1 MSQIYATIALGRIG
15 NNTQALGALVAFL
28 VTNDLLNQQLV
39 QDYPS
44 AVGRIKMQDLAGAA
58 FLTTVLGG
66 ELRSEHLSEAGRTF
80 CEAYFGSETE
90 QQIHALAAENEEEDW
105 RFYDAVS
112 PVLTTL
118 FRGKASPPSSFKKRV
133 AKILKFPSR
142 SS

>member
-1 MSQIYATIALGRIG
+1 MSQIYATVALGRIG
-15 NNTQALGALVAFL
+15 NNTQVLGVLIAFL
-28 VTNDLLNQQLV
+28 VTHDWLNLGLV
-39 QDYPS
+39 QANPS

-66 ELRSEHLSEAGRTF
+66 ELRSEHLSEAGQTF
-80 CEAYFGSETE
+80 CEAYFGSEAE
-90 QQIHALAAENEEEDW
+90 QQIHAQAAEDEEADW

>member
-90 QQIHALAAENEEEDW
+90 QQIHAQAAEDEEEDW

-133 AKILKFPSR
+133 AKILKFTSR

>member
-1 MSQIYATIALGRIG
+1 
-15 NNTQALGALVAFL
+15 
-28 VTNDLLNQQLV
+28 LLNQQLV

-66 ELRSEHLSEAGRTF
+66 ELRSEHLSEAGQTF

-90 QQIHALAAENEEEDW
+90 QQIHAQAAEDEEEDW

>member
-1 MSQIYATIALGRIG
+1 MSRIYATIALGRIG
-15 NNTQALGALVAFL
+15 NNTQALGALIAFL
-28 VTNDLLNQQLV
+28 VTNDLLNQRLV

-44 AVGRIKMQDLAGAA
+44 AVGRIKMQDLSGAA

-66 ELRSEHLSEAGRTF
+66 ELRSEHLSEAGQTF
-80 CEAYFGSETE
+80 CEAYFGSEAE
-90 QQIHALAAENEEEDW
+90 QQIHAQAAEDGEEDW

-118 FRGKASPPSSFKKRV
+118 FRSKASPPSSFKKRV

>member
-58 FLTTVLGG
+58 FLTTVFGG
-66 ELRSEHLSEAGRTF
+66 ELRSEHLSEAGQTF

-90 QQIHALAAENEEEDW
+90 QQIHAQAAEDEEADW

>member
-15 NNTQALGALVAFL
+15 NNTQALGALIAFL
-28 VTNDLLNQQLV
+28 VTNDLLNQRLV

-66 ELRSEHLSEAGRTF
+66 ELRSEHLSEAGQTF
-80 CEAYFGSETE
+80 CEAYFGSEAE
-90 QQIHALAAENEEEDW
+90 QQIHAQAAEDEEADW

-118 FRGKASPPSSFKKRV
+118 FRGKASPPSGFKKRV

>member
-15 NNTQALGALVAFL
+15 NNTQALGALIAFL
-28 VTNDLLNQQLV
+28 VTNDLLNQRLV

-66 ELRSEHLSEAGRTF
+66 ELRSEHLSEAGQTF

-90 QQIHALAAENEEEDW
+90 QQIHAQAAEDEEADW

-112 PVLTTL
+112 PVL
-118 FRGKASPPSSFKKRV
+118 
-133 AKILKFPSR
+133 
-142 SS
+142 

>member
-1 MSQIYATIALGRIG
+1 MSRIYATIALGRIG
-15 NNTQALGALVAFL
+15 NNTQALGALIAFL
-28 VTNDLLNQQLV
+28 VTNDLLNQRLM

-66 ELRSEHLSEAGRTF
+66 ELRSEHLSEAGQTF
-80 CEAYFGSETE
+80 CEAYFGSEAE
-90 QQIHALAAENEEEDW
+90 QQIHAQAAEDEEEGW

>member
-1 MSQIYATIALGRIG
+1 MSRIYATIALGRIG
-15 NNTQALGALVAFL
+15 NNTQALGALIAFL

-66 ELRSEHLSEAGRTF
+66 ELRSEHLSEAGQTF

-90 QQIHALAAENEEEDW
+90 QQIHAQAAEDEEEDW

-112 PVLTTL
+112 PVLTAL
-118 FRGKASPPSSFKKRV
+118 FKGKASPPSSFEKMA

-142 SS
+142 SN

>member
-15 NNTQALGALVAFL
+15 NNTQSLGALIAFL
-28 VTNDLLNQQLV
+28 VTNDLLNQRLV

-66 ELRSEHLSEAGRTF
+66 ELRSEHLSEAGQTF
-80 CEAYFGSETE
+80 CEAYFGSEAE
-90 QQIHALAAENEEEDW
+90 QQIHAQAAEDEEADW

>member
-15 NNTQALGALVAFL
+15 NNTQALGALVAYL

-66 ELRSEHLSEAGRTF
+66 ELRSEHLSESGQTF
-80 CEAYFGSETE
+80 CEAYFGSEAE
-90 QQIHALAAENEEEDW
+90 QQIHAQAAEDEEEDW

>member
-15 NNTQALGALVAFL
+15 NNTQTLGAFIAFL
-28 VTNDLLNQQLV
+28 VTNDLLNQRLV
-39 QDYPS
+39 QDHPS

-58 FLTTVLGG
+58 FLTTVLEG
-66 ELRSEHLSEAGRTF
+66 ELRSEHLSEAGQVF

-90 QQIHALAAENEEEDW
+90 QQIHAQAAEDEEEDW

-118 FRGKASPPSSFKKRV
+118 FRGKASPPKKKKKRV

>member
-15 NNTQALGALVAFL
+15 NNTQALGALIAFL

-66 ELRSEHLSEAGRTF
+66 ELRSEHLSEAGQTF
-80 CEAYFGSETE
+80 CEAYFGSEAQ
-90 QQIHALAAENEEEDW
+90 QQIHAQAAEDEEADW

>member
-15 NNTQALGALVAFL
+15 NNTQALGALIAFL

-39 QDYPS
+39 QDYSS

-66 ELRSEHLSEAGRTF
+66 ELRSEHLSEAGQTF
-80 CEAYFGSETE
+80 CEAYFGSEAE
-90 QQIHALAAENEEEDW
+90 QQIHAQAAEDEEEDW

-133 AKILKFPSR
+133 AKVLKFPSR

>member
-1 MSQIYATIALGRIG
+1 MSQIYATIALGRFG

-44 AVGRIKMQDLAGAA
+44 DVGRIKMQDLAGAA

-90 QQIHALAAENEEEDW
+90 QQIHAQAAEDEEEDW

>member
-1 MSQIYATIALGRIG
+1 MSQIYATIALGRLG

-90 QQIHALAAENEEEDW
+90 QQIHAQAAEDEEEDW

-118 FRGKASPPSSFKKRV
+118 LRGKASPPSSFKKRV
-133 AKILKFPSR
+133 AKVLKFPSR

>member
-15 NNTQALGALVAFL
+15 NNTQSLGALIAFL
-28 VTNDLLNQQLV
+28 VTNDLLNQRLV
-39 QDYPS
+39 QNYPL

-58 FLTTVLGG
+58 FLTTVLEG
-66 ELRSEHLSEAGRTF
+66 ELRSEHLSDAGQAF

-90 QQIHALAAENEEEDW
+90 QQVDAQAAKQCEDDW
-105 RFYDAVS
+105 RFYDDVS
-112 PVLTTL
+112 PVLTSL
-118 FRGKASPPSSFKKRV
+118 FRGKTSPPSRFKKMA

>member
-90 QQIHALAAENEEEDW
+90 QEIHALAAENEEEDW

>member
-39 QDYPS
+39 QDYSS

-66 ELRSEHLSEAGRTF
+66 ELRSEHLSEAGQTF
-80 CEAYFGSETE
+80 CEAYFGSEAE
-90 QQIHALAAENEEEDW
+90 QQIHAQAAEDEEEDW

>member
-90 QQIHALAAENEEEDW
+90 QQIHAQAAEE
-105 RFYDAVS
+105 
-112 PVLTTL
+112 
-118 FRGKASPPSSFKKRV
+118 
-133 AKILKFPSR
+133 
-142 SS
+142 

>member
-90 QQIHALAAENEEEDW
+90 QQIHAQAAEDEEADW

>member
-1 MSQIYATIALGRIG
+1 MSRIYATIALGRIG